1 MFRENR
7 KAVAVAAAIWMLVLP
22 FLLSQQAEP
31 QQDLSEFEK
40 RLAKINREIESLR
53 QKIADEQKKEASLL
67 SELDRTT
74 FTKTVVKNELTI
86 YNLQMEKTSQELDVL
101 RKDIAALRERLE
113 GEQQAIQ
120 KTLVTLYKYGKFGF
134 FQLLLEADSMNALFT
149 ESKHLGLLA
158 GYQQEIITAF
168 QSTLAELGTAE
179 KEQSAKRTEYEGLI
193 RDAEQKR
200 RELDA
205 QESKYRA
212 LIREIQRNKKSYEQ
226 ALQEQNERAEQ
237 LQSLMNKLASQE
249 IVLPFRFVP
258 LYEKKGKLPWP
269 MDGKVIT
276 RFGLERHPQFNT
288 ITMNNGIE
296 IAPRQDARIVQSIHP
311 GKVIYADYFQG
322 YGNLLI
328 VDHGMNFYSLYGH
341 CAEFL
346 VNKGDLVRGEQAIAI
361 AGDSGSL
368 KGLSLY
374 FEIRSKA
381 KPLDPLQW
389 LRRR

>member
-7 KAVAVAAAIWMLVLP
+7 KAAAVATAIWLLVLP
-22 FLLSQQAEP
+22 LLLSQQAEP
-31 QQDLSEFEK
+31 PQDLSEFEK

-53 QKIADEQKKEASLL
+53 QKIAAEQKKEASLL
-67 SELDRTT
+67 SELDKIT
-74 FTKTVVKNELTI
+74 FTKTLVKNELTI
-86 YNLQMEKTSQELDVL
+86 YNLQMEKAFQELDVL
-101 RKDIAALRERLE
+101 RKDIAALKERLE

-134 FQLLLEADSMNALFT
+134 FQLLLEADNMNALFT

-158 GYQQEIITAF
+158 GYQQEIITAY
-168 QSTLAELGTAE
+168 QSTLAKLGAAE
-179 KEQSAKRTEYEGLI
+179 SAQKAKQAEYEGLI
-193 RDAEQKR
+193 KDAEQKR
-200 RELDA
+200 QELDA
-205 QESKYRA
+205 QESKARA
-212 LIREIQRNKKSYEQ
+212 LIREIQRNKKTYEQ
-226 ALQEQNERAEQ
+226 ALQEQTERAEQ

-269 MDGKVIT
+269 MDGRVIT

-296 IAPRQDARIVQSIHP
+296 IAPRQDTRIVQSIHP

-328 VDHGMNFYSLYGH
+328 IDHGMNFYSLYGH

>member
-1 MFRENR
+1 MSRENR
-7 KAVAVAAAIWMLVLP
+7 KTTALTIAIWLLALP

-31 QQDLSEFEK
+31 PQDLSEFEK
-40 RLAKINREIESLR
+40 RLARINLEIEALR
-53 QKIADEQKKEASLL
+53 KKIAAEEKKEATLL
-67 SELDRTT
+67 SELDKIT
-74 FTKTVVKNELTI
+74 FAKTVIKNELTI
-86 YNLQMEKTSQELDVL
+86 YNLQMEKISQELADL
-101 RKDIAALRERLE
+101 RKNIAALRERLE
-113 GEQQAIQ
+113 REREAIKQ
-120 KTLVTLYKYGKFGF
+120 TLITLYKYGKFGF
-134 FQLLLEADSMNALFT
+134 FQLLLEAENMNALFT

-168 QSTLAELGTAE
+168 QSTLAELGAAE
-179 KEQSAKRTEYEGLI
+179 AAQEAKRAEYGGLI
-193 RDAEQKR
+193 KDADQKKQ
-200 RELDA
+200 ELEA
-205 QESKYRA
+205 QEAKSRA
-212 LIREIQRNKKSYEQ
+212 LIREIQRNKKTFEQ
-226 ALQEQNERAEQ
+226 ALQEQTERAEQ

-269 MDGKVIT
+269 MDGKIIT

-296 IAPRQDARIVQSIHP
+296 IAPPQDARIVRSIHP
-311 GKVIYADYFQG
+311 GKVIYTDYFQG

-328 VDHGMNFYSLYGH
+328 VDHGLNFYSLYGH

-346 VNKGDLVRGEQAIAI
+346 VNKGDLVRSEQPIAI

-389 LRRR
+389 LKRR

>member
-1 MFRENR
+1 MSREN
-7 KAVAVAAAIWMLVLP
+7 KKTTALIIAIWLLALP

-31 QQDLSEFEK
+31 PQDLSEFEK
-40 RLAKINREIESLR
+40 RLARINLEIEALR
-53 QKIADEQKKEASLL
+53 KKIAAEEKKEATLL
-67 SELDRTT
+67 SELDKIT
-74 FTKTVVKNELTI
+74 FAKTVIKNELTI
-86 YNLQMEKTSQELDVL
+86 YNLQMEKIFQEIADL
-101 RKDIAALRERLE
+101 RKNIAALRERLE
-113 GEQQAIQ
+113 REREAIKQ
-120 KTLVTLYKYGKFGF
+120 TLITLYKYGKFGF
-134 FQLLLEADSMNALFT
+134 FQLLLEAENMNALFT

-168 QSTLAELGTAE
+168 QSTLAELGAAE
-179 KEQSAKRTEYEGLI
+179 AAQEAKRAEYGGLI
-193 RDAEQKR
+193 KDADQKR
-200 RELDA
+200 QELEA
-205 QESKYRA
+205 QEAKSRA
-212 LIREIQRNKKSYEQ
+212 LIREIQRNKKTFEQ
-226 ALQEQNERAEQ
+226 ALQEQTERAEQ

-269 MDGKVIT
+269 MDGKIIT

-296 IAPRQDARIVQSIHP
+296 IAPPQDARIVRSIHP

-328 VDHGMNFYSLYGH
+328 VDHGLNFYSLYGH

-346 VNKGDLVRGEQAIAI
+346 VNKGDLVRSEQPIAI

-389 LRRR
+389 LKRR

>member
-1 MFRENR
+1 MSRENR
-7 KAVAVAAAIWMLVLP
+7 KAAAFMIAIWLLALP
-22 FLLSQQAEP
+22 FLLSQQVEP

-40 RLAKINREIESLR
+40 RLAKINREIEALR
-53 QKIADEQKKEASLL
+53 QKIAAEERKEASLL
-67 SELDRTT
+67 SELDKTT
-74 FTKTVVKNELTI
+74 FTKTVIKNELTI
-86 YNLQMEKTSQELDVL
+86 YNLQMEKTSQELAAL
-101 RKDIAALRERLE
+101 RNDIVALRERLGHE
-113 GEQQAIQ
+113 RQAIN

-134 FQLLLEADSMNALFT
+134 FQLLLEADNMNALFT

-158 GYQQEIITAF
+158 GYQQEIIAAF
-168 QSTLAELGTAE
+168 QSTLAELGAAETAQE
-179 KEQSAKRTEYEGLI
+179 AKRAEYEGLI
-193 RDAEQKR
+193 KDADQKR
-200 RELDA
+200 QELEA

-212 LIREIQRNKKSYEQ
+212 LIREIQRNKKTFEQ
-226 ALQEQNERAEQ
+226 ALQEQTERAEQ

-269 MDGKVIT
+269 MDGKIIT

-328 VDHGMNFYSLYGH
+328 VDHGLNFYSLYGH

-374 FEIRSKA
+374 FEIRSKI

-389 LRRR
+389 LKRR

>member
-1 MFRENR
+1 MSRENR
-7 KAVAVAAAIWMLVLP
+7 KTTALIIAIWLLALP

-31 QQDLSEFEK
+31 PQDLSEFEK
-40 RLAKINREIESLR
+40 RLARINLEIEALR
-53 QKIADEQKKEASLL
+53 KKIAAEEKKEATLL
-67 SELDRTT
+67 SELDKIT
-74 FTKTVVKNELTI
+74 FAKTVIKNELTI
-86 YNLQMEKTSQELDVL
+86 YNLQMEKISQELADL
-101 RKDIAALRERLE
+101 RKNIAALRERLE
-113 GEQQAIQ
+113 REREAIKQ
-120 KTLVTLYKYGKFGF
+120 TLITLYKYGKFGF
-134 FQLLLEADSMNALFT
+134 FQLLLEAENMNALFT

-168 QSTLAELGTAE
+168 QSTLAELGAAE
-179 KEQSAKRTEYEGLI
+179 AAQEAKRAEYGGLI
-193 RDAEQKR
+193 KDADQKR
-200 RELDA
+200 RELEA
-205 QESKYRA
+205 QEAKSRA
-212 LIREIQRNKKSYEQ
+212 LIREIQRNKKTFEQ
-226 ALQEQNERAEQ
+226 ALQEQTERAVQ

-269 MDGKVIT
+269 MDGKIIT
-276 RFGLERHPQFNT
+276 GFGLERHPQFNT

-296 IAPRQDARIVQSIHP
+296 IAPPQEARIVRSIHP

-328 VDHGMNFYSLYGH
+328 VDHGLNFYSLYGH

-346 VNKGDLVRGEQAIAI
+346 VNKSDLVRSEQPIAI

-374 FEIRSKA
+374 FEIRSRT

-389 LRRR
+389 LKRR

>member
-1 MFRENR
+1 MSREN
-7 KAVAVAAAIWMLVLP
+7 KKTTALIIAIWLLALP

-31 QQDLSEFEK
+31 PQDLSEFEK
-40 RLAKINREIESLR
+40 RLARINLEIEALR
-53 QKIADEQKKEASLL
+53 KKIAAEEKKEATLL
-67 SELDRTT
+67 SELDKIT
-74 FTKTVVKNELTI
+74 FAKTVIKNELAI
-86 YNLQMEKTSQELDVL
+86 YNLQMEKIFQEIADL
-101 RKDIAALRERLE
+101 RKNIAALRERLE
-113 GEQQAIQ
+113 REREAIKQ
-120 KTLVTLYKYGKFGF
+120 TLITLYKYGKFGF
-134 FQLLLEADSMNALFT
+134 FQLLLEAENMNALFT

-168 QSTLAELGTAE
+168 QSTLAELGAAE
-179 KEQSAKRTEYEGLI
+179 AAQEAKRAEYGGLI
-193 RDAEQKR
+193 KDADQKR
-200 RELDA
+200 QELEA
-205 QESKYRA
+205 QEAKSRA
-212 LIREIQRNKKSYEQ
+212 LIREIQRNKKTFEQ
-226 ALQEQNERAEQ
+226 ALQEQTERAEQ

-269 MDGKVIT
+269 MDGKIIT

-296 IAPRQDARIVQSIHP
+296 IAPPQDARIVRSIHP

-328 VDHGMNFYSLYGH
+328 VDHGLNFYSLYGH

-346 VNKGDLVRGEQAIAI
+346 VNKGDLVRSEQPIAI

-389 LRRR
+389 LKRR